1 MKKYAVSGMS
11 CAACVARVE
20 KAVSKVE
27 GVSSCTV
34 SLLTNS
40 MGVEGSALPDDVIK
54 AVKNAGY
61 SARELSGQK
70 STCKPSSIAEKENL
84 LNDSQTPFLLKRLLW
99 SLLFL
104 LLLMYVS
111 MGHMMLEWPLPSWF
125 MHYGGNHVAMGLLQ
139 MVLCLIVMIINK
151 NFFINGFKSLLHR
164 SPNMDTLVAM
174 GSGISFVYSL
184 VYLFLMTDAVLAG
197 SREKVMYYMDN
208 LYFESAAM
216 ILTLITVGKLLES
229 ISKGK
234 TTDALK
240 SLIKLAPK
248 TATMLRDGKE
258 VLVPIEEVK
267 KDDIFIVRPGES
279 IPVDGIIIEGSS
291 AVNESSLTGE
301 SLPVDKK
308 EGDNVFAATINT
320 SGFIKGRA
328 VKVGEDTSL
337 SQIINLVSDAA
348 ATKAPVS
355 KIADKVSAVFV
366 PSVMILS
373 LITFIVWILC
383 KAEFAYSLSRAIA
396 VLVVSCPCALGLATP
411 VAIMVGNGIGAKHGI
426 LFKTSAAL
434 EEAGKSQIVLL
445 DKTGTITRGEPL
457 VTDIIPYN
465 TDENTLLLKAA
476 SLEAKS
482 EHPLSKSVM
491 LKAKEKNIAINSVQ
505 NFKALPGNG
514 LSASINQKN
523 IYGGNL
529 RYIESIV
536 NVDEGLKEKAKALSQ
551 EGKTVLFFAEEKS
564 VLGIIAVSD
573 VIKEDS
579 SKAVKQLQKMGL
591 YVVMLTGDNEKTAE
605 TIAKKT
611 GLNQV
616 IAGLLPQD
624 KEKIVR
630 EFKAKGK
637 VCMVGDGIN
646 DAPALTSADCGMAI
660 GNGTDVAIDAAD
672 IVLMKNK
679 LSDVVRAIR
688 LSRQTLKNIHEN
700 LFWAFFYNI
709 MLIPLAAGAYHHLLG
724 IDMSPMLGAAAMSLS
739 SFCVVTNALRLN
751 LFNINSSR
759 HDRKI
764 KSIKADCKNKSE
776 ENIMSGKT
784 EEKIIKVEGMMCQHC
799 EAHVKEALEKIDGVE
814 EALASHEKNEVL
826 LKLSKEVSQNDLQ
839 KAVTE
844 AGYTFVQ

>member
-248 TATMLRDGKE
+248 TATLLRDGKE

-536 NVDEGLKEKAKALSQ
+536 NVDEGLKEKVKALSQ

-724 IDMSPMLGAAAMSLS
+724 IDMSPMLGAASMSLS

>member
-646 DAPALTSADCGMAI
+646 DAPALSSSDCGMAI

>member
-111 MGHMMLEWPLPSWF
+111 MGHMMLEWPLSSWF

-536 NVDEGLKEKAKALSQ
+536 NVDEGLKEKVKALSQ

>member
-536 NVDEGLKEKAKALSQ
+536 NVDEGLKEKVKALSQ

-646 DAPALTSADCGMAI
+646 DAPALSSSDCGMAI

>member
-482 EHPLSKSVM
+482 EHPLSKAVM
-491 LKAKEKNIAINSVQ
+491 LKAKEKNIAINSAQ

-536 NVDEGLKEKAKALSQ
+536 NVDEGLKEKVKALSQ

-605 TIAKKT
+605 AIAKKT

>member
-111 MGHMMLEWPLPSWF
+111 MGHMMLEWPLSSWF

>member
-104 LLLMYVS
+104 FLLMYVS

-184 VYLFLMTDAVLAG
+184 VYLFLMTDAVLAE
-197 SREKVMYYMDN
+197 SKEKVMYYMDN

-248 TATMLRDGKE
+248 TATLLRGEKE

-355 KIADKVSAVFV
+355 KIADKVSGVFV

-457 VTDIIPYN
+457 VTDIISYN
-465 TDENTLLLKAA
+465 TDENTFLLKAA

-482 EHPLSKSVM
+482 EHPLSKAVM
-491 LKAKEKNIAINSVQ
+491 LKAKEKNIAINSAQ

-579 SKAVKQLQKMGL
+579 AKAVKQLQKMGL

-605 TIAKKT
+605 AIAKKT

-764 KSIKADCKNKSE
+764 KSIKADCKNKRE
-776 ENIMSGKT
+776 ENIMLGKT

-814 EALASHEKNEVL
+814 EAFASHEKNEVV